1 VVGGKR
7 LEAGRLVAVTAV
19 RLEWKGRE
27 REVRLDKDG
36 ALVDGERMS
45 FREVRREGR
54 LVALEI
60 SGEVFPLR
68 VARRGDRAFVGCAG
82 TVFELRRIT
91 GGPLRRRSAGAGESH
106 AGLIAPMPGRI
117 RRALVRRGDG
127 VTKGQ
132 VVLILEAMKM
142 EHAIRAPQDGVVT
155 RLEHSEGDLVEAGA
169 VLAEIG

>member
-7 LEAGRLVAVTAV
+7 LEAGRFVAVTAV

-27 REVRLDKDG
+27 HEVRLEKEG
-36 ALVDGERMS
+36 ALVDGERVS

-60 SGEVFPLR
+60 AGDIFPLR
-68 VARRGDRAFVGCAG
+68 VARRGDRAFVGCAEA
-82 TVFELRRIT
+82 VFELRRID
-91 GGPLRRRSAGAGESH
+91 GGALRRRSAGAGDSH
-106 AGLIAPMPGRI
+106 AGLVAPMPGRI
-117 RRALVRRGDG
+117 RRALVRRGDE
-127 VTKGQ
+127 VAKGQ

-142 EHAIRAPQDGVVT
+142 EHALRAPRDGVVT
-155 RLEHSEGDLVEAGA
+155 RLEHGEGDLVEAGA

>member
-1 VVGGKR
+1 VVGGNR
-7 LEAGRLVAVTAV
+7 LEAGRLFAVTAV

-27 REVRLDKDG
+27 REVRLEKDG

-60 SGEVFPLR
+60 SDGVFPVR

-82 TVFELRRIT
+82 AVFELRRIAD
-91 GGPLRRRSAGAGESH
+91 GALRRRSAGAGESH
-106 AGLIAPMPGRI
+106 AGLI
-117 RRALVRRGDG
+117 RRGDR

-155 RLEHSEGDLVEAGA
+155 RLEHGEGDLVEAGA
-169 VLAEIG
+169 VLADIG